1 MLNETNQ
8 VLVIEVL
15 NWRLTNLS
23 NWNNLGQV
31 TSLRLVINTNHD
43 QLRRYKQLLLKRSIG
58 DWLIWTNE
66 PTWVKLRD

>member
-43 QLRRYKQLLLKRSIG
+43 QLGLYKQLLLKRSIR
-58 DWLIWTNE
+58 DYLILTKEWI
-66 PTWVKLRD
+66 